1 MEKNQFK
8 NLIIRVNSA
17 MNYKELKY
25 IASQYNVNLTIVE
38 QGSSLYDTVKCVGK
52 SEELRK
58 FKNELNSIGLL
69 GD

>member
-1 MEKNQFK
+1 MKKQEF
-8 NLIIRVNSA
+8 IIRVNAA

-38 QGSSLYDTVKCVGK
+38 QGSSPYDTVKCVGK
-52 SEELRK
+52 AEELRK